1 MKVDFLISGFGGQG
15 IMSLGR
21 VLARVAVWEEK
32 HTVFFPSYGAE
43 MRGGTAHC
51 FVKISTNPIASPF
64 IEYPDVAI
72 IFNQPSLDKF
82 KRLLKKG
89 SLVILNSDL
98 TPRVN
103 LAQNIKVVSLPL
115 NRMALEAGNI
125 KVANVIA
132 LGVLAAIKPKLLKP
146 KTIISVLKEAL
157 KAKPSLVEAN
167 LRGFRMGREV

>member
-72 IFNQPSLDKF
+72 IFIQPSLD
-82 KRLLKKG
+82 
-89 SLVILNSDL
+89 
-98 TPRVN
+98 
-103 LAQNIKVVSLPL
+103 
-115 NRMALEAGNI
+115 
-125 KVANVIA
+125 
-132 LGVLAAIKPKLLKP
+132 
-146 KTIISVLKEAL
+146 
-157 KAKPSLVEAN
+157 
-167 LRGFRMGREV
+167 